1 MNDLWTTLLP
11 LILGSALV
19 PAQIIVTILL
29 LRSRGGRIVAVAWIA
44 GMTVARLAQGVV
56 FGLVLDVGS
65 AGEASDGRGW
75 ILSSV
80 LLVLAVV
87 LYATA
92 AKELA
97 GGTDEDAPPPKWMS
111 MVEGVTPGRAF
122 LLGAGLV
129 LIGAKLWVFT
139 LGALGAIGDAG
150 LGQPAA
156 SVAFV
161 VYVALAQGILIGV
174 VGMAY
179 LLPTRADAILDRVYA
194 LLERYNRAIMVA
206 VGLVFGTWFMVMALE
221 GLGVL

>member
-29 LRSRGGRIVAVAWIA
+29 LRSHGGRIVAVAWIA

-65 AGEASDGRGW
+65 AGEASDERGW

-122 LLGAGLV
+122 LLGAGLI

>member
-92 AKELA
+92 ARELA

-179 LLPTRADAILDRVYA
+179 LLPTRADAILDRVYE

>member
-56 FGLVLDVGS
+56 FGLVQGVGS
-65 AGEASDGRGW
+65 AGEVSGGPGW

-179 LLPTRADAILDRVYA
+179 LLPTRADAILDRIYE

>member
-11 LILGSALV
+11 LIIGSALV

-44 GMTVARLAQGVV
+44 GMTVVRLAQGVV
-56 FGLVLDVGS
+56 FGLVLGVGS
-65 AGEASDGRGW
+65 AGEASGGPGR
-75 ILSSV
+75 ILSGV

-122 LLGAGLV
+122 LLGGGLV

-139 LGALGAIGDAG
+139 LGAIGAIGDAG
-150 LGQPAA
+150 VGQPAA
-156 SVAFV
+156 TIAFV

-179 LLPTRADAILDRVYA
+179 LLPTRADAILDRVYE

-206 VGLVFGTWFMVMALE
+206 VGLVFGTWFLVMALE

>member
-11 LILGSALV
+11 LIIGSALV

-56 FGLVLDVGS
+56 FGLVLGAGS
-65 AGEASDGRGW
+65 AGEASGGTGRV
-75 ILSSV
+75 LSGV
-80 LLVLAVV
+80 LLALAVV

-139 LGALGAIGDAG
+139 LGAIGAIGDAG

-156 SVAFV
+156 TVAFV
-161 VYVALAQGILIGV
+161 VYVVLAQGLLIGI

-179 LLPTRADAILDRVYA
+179 LLPTRADAILDRVYE
-194 LLERYNRAIMVA
+194 LLERYNRAIMVT
-206 VGLVFGTWFMVMALE
+206 VGLVFGTWFLAMALD

>member
-11 LILGSALV
+11 LIVGSALV

-29 LRSRGGRIVAVAWIA
+29 LRSRGGRIAAVAWIA
-44 GMTVARLAQGVV
+44 GMTVVRLAQGVV
-56 FGLVLDVGS
+56 FGLVLGAAS
-65 AGEASDGRGW
+65 TGEASGGPGW
-75 ILSSV
+75 ILSGI

-87 LYATA
+87 LYAAA

-111 MVEGVTPGRAF
+111 MVEGVTPGRSF

-139 LGALGAIGDAG
+139 LGAIGAIGDAG

-156 SVAFV
+156 TIAFV
-161 VYVALAQGILIGV
+161 VYVVLAQGILIGV

-179 LLPTRADAILDRVYA
+179 LLPARADAILDRVHE

-206 VGLVFGTWFMVMALE
+206 VGLLFGTWFLVMALE

>member
-19 PAQIIVTILL
+19 PAQIVVTILL

-65 AGEASDGRGW
+65 AGEASDEGGW

-161 VYVALAQGILIGV
+161 IYVALAQGILIGV

-179 LLPTRADAILDRVYA
+179 LLPTRADAILDRIYEI
-194 LLERYNRAIMVA
+194 LERYNRAIMIA